1 MNIIANLSSAL
12 TIGIA
17 FCGCTYQ
24 AQVQDAPSYNLVT
37 NYENKIPGLW
47 FLYIDSTGLQRP
59 IKPSSFVCSAHKFPI
74 TASGPFESSVRQ
86 TLNNVFE
93 IVEAV
98 TSPVTGNEI
107 KSRAARG
114 LIVVRGEEVRAKL
127 DAKPGYWT
135 ASMEGQATLVA
146 SVYVN
151 SASGRVMGTTFEG
164 TAIKEAD
171 AGAMCGGG
179 AAALGEA
186 VTEAMRDA
194 MRKMGEALS
203 NSERVRTIR

>member
-1 MNIIANLSSAL
+1 MRSFSTIAKILPVCIVL
-12 TIGIA
+12 G
-17 FCGCTYQ
+17 GCTYQ
-24 AQVQDAPSYNLVT
+24 AQIQDAPSFNLVT

-47 FLYIDSTGLQRP
+47 FLYIDSSGLQRP
-59 IKPSSFVCSAHKFPI
+59 MKPSSYVCAAHKFPI
-74 TASGPFESSVRQ
+74 SASGPFESSVRQ
-86 TLNNVFE
+86 TLDNVFDRIE
-93 IVEAV
+93 YVD
-98 TSPVTGNEI
+98 SPVKGVEI
-107 KSRAARG
+107 KKRGARG

-127 DAKPGYWT
+127 DAKPGFWT

-146 SVYVN
+146 SVSVDG
-151 SASGRVMGTTFEG
+151 SSGRVMGTTFEG
-164 TAIKEAD
+164 TSIKEAD

-203 NSERVRTIR
+203 NSDRVRGI

>member
-1 MNIIANLSSAL
+1 MRSLSTIAKILPVCIVL
-12 TIGIA
+12 G
-17 FCGCTYQ
+17 GCTYQ
-24 AQVQDAPSYNLVT
+24 AQIQDAPSFNLVT

-47 FLYIDSTGLQRP
+47 FLYIDSSGLQRP
-59 IKPSSFVCSAHKFPI
+59 MKPSSYVCAAHKFPI
-74 TASGPFESSVRQ
+74 SASGPFESSVRL
-86 TLNNVFE
+86 TLDNVFDRIE
-93 IVEAV
+93 YVA
-98 TSPVTGNEI
+98 SPVKGVEI
-107 KSRAARG
+107 KNRGARG

-127 DAKPGYWT
+127 DAKPGFWT

-146 SVYVN
+146 SVSVDG
-151 SASGRVMGTTFEG
+151 SSGRVMGTTFEG
-164 TAIKEAD
+164 TSIKEAD

-203 NSERVRTIR
+203 NSERVRGI

>member
-1 MNIIANLSSAL
+1 MRSLSTIAKILPVCIVL
-12 TIGIA
+12 G
-17 FCGCTYQ
+17 GCTYQ
-24 AQVQDAPSYNLVT
+24 AQIQDAPSFNLVT

-47 FLYIDSTGLQRP
+47 FLYIDSSGLQRP
-59 IKPSSFVCSAHKFPI
+59 MKPSSYVCAAHKFPI
-74 TASGPFESSVRQ
+74 SASGPFESSVRL
-86 TLNNVFE
+86 TLDNVFDRIE
-93 IVEAV
+93 YVE
-98 TSPVTGNEI
+98 SPVKGVEI
-107 KSRAARG
+107 KKRGARG

-127 DAKPGYWT
+127 DAKPGFWT

-146 SVYVN
+146 SVSVDG
-151 SASGRVMGTTFEG
+151 SSGRVMGTTFEG
-164 TAIKEAD
+164 TSIKEAD

-203 NSERVRTIR
+203 NSERVRGI